1 MNTVQGRIVST
12 NLGEFSKKGIVY
24 GFIGVERSD
33 KTVVKIKIDSYTEHE
48 TLHIGDEV
56 EVEVHNLENTDILV
70 ARAIHLKSSTDMGLE
85 EAHAA
90 V

>member
-1 MNTVQGRIVST
+1 MKTIQGKIVST

-33 KTVVKIKIDSYTEHE
+33 KTVVKIKIDSYTEYE

-56 EVEVHNLENTDILV
+56 EVEIHHLGNTDILA
-70 ARAIHLKSSTDMGLE
+70 ARAIHLKTSADMGLE